1 MTVAFVLIRW
11 GVFFSTHPVK
21 MTPEELLNRY
31 PNLDFM
37 MAETLLMADA
47 NGTLAAYMEDVD
59 VNQSRQ
65 EIVQTTV
72 TVEHPNLKCKEDMQT
87 CEETDPN

>member
-1 MTVAFVLIRW
+1 
-11 GVFFSTHPVK
+11 
-21 MTPEELLNRY
+21 MTPEELVNHY
-31 PNLDFM
+31 PNLDLM
-37 MAETLLMADA
+37 MAETLLMAEA

-72 TVEHPNLKCKEDMQT
+72 TVEHPELKCEEDMQT

>member
-1 MTVAFVLIRW
+1 
-11 GVFFSTHPVK
+11 
-21 MTPEELLNRY
+21 MTPEELLARY
-31 PNLDFM
+31 PGLDLM
-37 MAETLLMADA
+37 MAETLLMAEE
-47 NGTLAAYMEDVD
+47 NGTLAAYMEDAD

-72 TVEHPNLKCKEDMQT
+72 VVEHPNLKCEADMET

>member
-1 MTVAFVLIRW
+1 
-11 GVFFSTHPVK
+11 

-37 MAETLLMADA
+37 MAETLLMAEA

-59 VNQSRQ
+59 LNQSRQ

-72 TVEHPNLKCKEDMQT
+72 VVEPPEIKCEEDMQT

>member
-1 MTVAFVLIRW
+1 MVR
-11 GVFFSTHPVK
+11 FFFPPSFVK
-21 MTPEELLNRY
+21 MTPEELVNHY
-31 PNLDFM
+31 PNLDLM
-37 MAETLLMADA
+37 MAETLLMAEA

-72 TVEHPNLKCKEDMQT
+72 IVEHPDLKCDADMET
-87 CEETDPN
+87 CEDKDPN